1 MRKHKTSVSLPAA
14 PLLFFAAVLCGGCG
28 AQKNS
33 AAAPLTPVTVT
44 AVEEYSGAEGNTYS
58 ASIVPYIQLQATFKS
73 AGYVTSILQ
82 RKGADGR
89 SRNVQQGDIVKKDT
103 VLATVRQED
112 YRRVLEQYK
121 GQLEQASAAA
131 EKAKQDFARASALYA
146 ANAMTQSDYDAAK
159 AQNDS
164 TQGSLVTAQASVN
177 QAEQS
182 LTDCELRAP
191 MDSVVLARNGEVG
204 ALVATGTPGFT
215 LGDTTLVKAVFGVPD
230 TMLGNVNL
238 GKKQAVRTESFPE
251 EFIGQITA
259 ISPQADQKSRTF
271 QVEVTI
277 PNPRDL
283 LKSGMVVT
291 LDLGQTRLSHPV
303 LVVPLSAIVSVGDGT
318 NTFSVFV
325 ITHDNGKEVARRR
338 AVQPGGAYGNK
349 VGIIRGVN
357 SGDRVISNGANLV
370 TDGQTVRVI
379 P

>member
-1 MRKHKTSVSLPAA
+1 MRKRKTSVPLFRAA
-14 PLLFFAAVLCGGCG
+14 LLLFSAVHCGGCA

-33 AAAPLTPVTVT
+33 VAAPLTPVTVT
-44 AVEEYSGAEGNTYS
+44 SVEEYSGAEGNTYS

-73 AGYVTSILQ
+73 GGYVTSILQ
-82 RKGADGR
+82 RTGADGR
-89 SRNVQQGDIVKKDT
+89 SRNVQQGDTVKKET

-121 GQLEQASAAA
+121 GQLQQAAAAA

-164 TQGSLVTAQASVN
+164 AQGSLATAQASVN

-182 LTDCELRAP
+182 LADCELRAP
-191 MDSVVLARNGEVG
+191 MDSVVLARNVEVG

-215 LGDTTLVKAVFGVPD
+215 LGDTKLVKAVFGVPD

-238 GKKQAVRTESFPE
+238 GKKQAVRTESYPQ

-271 QVEVTI
+271 QIEVTI
-277 PNPRDL
+277 PNSRDL

-291 LDLGQTRLSHPV
+291 LDLGQSRLARPV
-303 LVVPLSAIVSVGDGT
+303 LVVPLSAIVSVSDGT

-325 ITHDNGKEVARRR
+325 VTRDNGKDIAHRR
-338 AVQPGGAYGNK
+338 AVQPGGAYANK

-357 SGDRVISNGANLV
+357 SGEQVITNGANLV
-370 TDGQTVRVI
+370 SDGQAVRVI

>member
-1 MRKHKTSVSLPAA
+1 MRKRKTSVSLLAA
-14 PLLFFAAVLCGGCG
+14 PSLFFAAVLCGGCG
-28 AQKNS
+28 EKKNS

-89 SRNVQQGDIVKKDT
+89 SRNVQQGDIVRKDT

-191 MDSVVLARNGEVG
+191 LDSVVLARNVEVG
-204 ALVATGTPGFT
+204 ALVGTGTPGFT

-238 GKKQAVRTESFPE
+238 GKKQAVRTESSPQ

-291 LDLGQTRLSHPV
+291 LDLGQTRLSHPI

-325 ITHDNGKEVARRR
+325 ITHDNGKDVARRR

>member
-1 MRKHKTSVSLPAA
+1 MREHHASVSLIAA
-14 PLLFFAAVLCGGCG
+14 PLLLFAAVPCGGCG

-33 AAAPLTPVTVT
+33 VAAPLTPVTVT

-73 AGYVTSILQ
+73 AGYLTSILQ

-89 SRNVQQGDIVKKDT
+89 SRNVQQGDFVKKDT

-112 YRRVLEQYK
+112 YSRVLEQYK

-191 MDSVVLARNGEVG
+191 MDSVVLGRNVEVG

-230 TMLGNVNL
+230 TMLGNINL
-238 GKKQAVRTESFPE
+238 GKKQAVRTESFPQ

-325 ITHDNGKEVARRR
+325 ITHDNGTDVAHRR

-349 VGIIRGVN
+349 VGILRGLN